1 MKKYGHM
8 IGLASIV
15 VFLMVLSVN
24 TIQIDVTW
32 ALAIFTALALIALI
46 IPKLKIAHKLENLEH
61 LLMFLVFLAFIYA
74 GFTLLG

>member
-24 TIQIDVTW
+24 TMQIDVIW
-32 ALAIFTALALIALI
+32 ALAIFTALTLIALV
-46 IPKLKIAHKLENLEH
+46 IPKLKIAHSLENLEH
-61 LLMFLVFLAFIYA
+61 LLMFLVFLAFIYT